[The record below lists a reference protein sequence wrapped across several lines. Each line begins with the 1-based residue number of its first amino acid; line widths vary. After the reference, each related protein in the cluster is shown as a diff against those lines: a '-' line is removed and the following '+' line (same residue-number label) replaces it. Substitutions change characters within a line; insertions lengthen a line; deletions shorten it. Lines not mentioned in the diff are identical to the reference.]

1 MWKFIFENF
10 GFKIVALVMALL
22 LWFHVATEK
31 IHEYN
36 RSFPVKISNI
46 PKGLI
51 LSEPT
56 PEEVQVKIRGKGK
69 GLLKLL
75 LIEKGELQI
84 DIRNFKVGESDY
96 TLKPEEIPI
105 PEGLELKVEEIVSP
119 KSIKIN
125 LDRLMEKKV
134 PIHSQITILPKEGYL
149 QVGEVSLVPHE
160 VVISGPIKLVKGIE
174 SIETEKK
181 VLEGVTEPISDHIGL
196 TSPKGYNLELSFR
209 QASFRADVQK
219 AIEQKIPGVPVETV
233 NLSGGRKIELEPE
246 SIDVV
251 IFGGENVVNQLTPD
265 QIKVTIDCA
274 RVKRNVETK
283 LPPFVKL
290 PSTVSLIRTEP
301 DSLGVTIR

>member
-10 GFKIVALVMALL
+10 GFKIVAVVMALL

-31 IHEYN
+31 VYEYN
-36 RSFPVKISNI
+36 RSFPVKIYNI

-51 LSEPT
+51 LSEPV

-69 GLLKLL
+69 ELLKLL
-75 LIEKGELQI
+75 LMHKGELRI

-96 TLKPEEIPI
+96 TLNPEEIPI

-134 PIHSQITILPKEGYL
+134 PIHSQIIILPKEDYL

-160 VVISGPIKLVKGIE
+160 VVISGPTKLVKGIE

-181 VLEGVTEPISDHIGL
+181 VLDGVTQPISDRIGL
-196 TSPKGYNLELSFR
+196 TSPQGYNLELSFK
-209 QASFRADVQK
+209 QASFRVDVQK
-219 AIEQKIPGVPVETV
+219 AMEQKIPGVPVETV
-233 NLSGGRKIELEPE
+233 NLFGGRKIELEPE

-251 IFGGENVVNQLTPD
+251 IFGGENVVDQLSPD
-265 QIKVTIDCA
+265 QIKVTVNCA

-283 LPPFVKL
+283 LPPSVKL

-301 DSLGVTIR
+301 DSLGVIIR